1 MTHPISL
8 VDTACAYSA
17 GCELP
22 LGTLATWVSP
32 STGEPVAEVSETP
45 EAVIAQVVG
54 LAQSAYQQHRR
65 ATAAQRSQW
74 LAQAGD
80 ALAAAAAEVVDLIV
94 ADVGKPRRVASGE
107 VQRSIDFIRACAREV
122 LNMGGEVLPLE
133 AMAAGAGHFGF
144 TRHVPLGVVAAITPF
159 NAPANLLCQK
169 VAPALAAGNAIVVK
183 PHPAAARAAVRIA
196 RAFSDGGVPAGLFN
210 VVTGDRSAALTLVSQ
225 DLVRAVTFT
234 GGNLAAEALSKVVG
248 TKKFLTELGSNAA
261 NVVLADADLADAA
274 KRIAGAAFEASGQQC
289 VSAQRVIVERAVL
302 EPFLEL
308 FVTAAK
314 ALKVG
319 PADDATTDLGPMVS
333 RTQADRVMRI
343 ARESVAQGA
352 RFALEPVQQGCTVS
366 PGILVAAP
374 RHSPVWTEEAFGPI
388 AVVEAADDVQHA
400 LALANDSEFGLQGAL
415 FTTNLNAAFLF
426 SDDFDVGSLWI
437 NEASRYRRDCYPFG
451 GSKKSGTGREGV
463 RYAMEELSQLKFTGM
478 RLTR

>member
-1 MTHPISL
+1 MNHPS
-8 VDTACAYSA
+8 VAVEVCCAYSA
-17 GCELP
+17 GREFP
-22 LGTLATWVSP
+22 AGALAAWISP
-32 STGEPVAEVSETP
+32 NTGEPVAQVGETP
-45 EAVIAQVVG
+45 EAVVAEVVT
-54 LAQSAYQQHRR
+54 LAQEAYQQHRR
-65 ATAAQRSQW
+65 ATPAQRSQW
-74 LAQAGD
+74 LSQAAD
-80 ALAAAAAEVVDLIV
+80 ALAAAAAEVVALIV
-94 ADVGKPRRVASGE
+94 ADVGKPRRVAAGE
-107 VQRSIDFIRACAREV
+107 VQRSIDFIRACAREI

-133 AMAAGAGHFGF
+133 AIASGAGHFGF

-169 VAPALAAGNAIVVK
+169 VAPALAVGNAVVVK
-183 PHPAAARAAVRIA
+183 PHPAASRAAVRIA

-210 VVTGDRSAALTLVSQ
+210 VVTGDRGAALSLVSQ
-225 DLVRAVTFT
+225 DRVRAVTFT
-234 GGNLAAEALSKVVG
+234 GGNQAAEALSRVVG

-274 KRIAGAAFEASGQQC
+274 RRIAGAAFEASGQQC

-308 FVTAAK
+308 FVAAAK

-319 PADDATTDLGPMVS
+319 PADDAATDLGPMVS

-343 ARESVAQGA
+343 ARDSVAQGA
-352 RFALEPVQQGCTVS
+352 RFVLEPVQQGCTVS

-374 RHSPVWTEEAFGPI
+374 RQSPVWTEEAFGPI
-388 AVVEAADDVQHA
+388 AVVEPADDVQQA

-415 FTTNLNAAFLF
+415 FTTNLNSAFLF
-426 SDDFDVGSLWI
+426 SDDFDVGALWI
-437 NEASRYRRDCYPFG
+437 NEASRYRLDCYPFG
-451 GSKKSGTGREGV
+451 GSKKSGSGREGV

-478 RLTR
+478 RLSR